1 MPDYHNPDDPFYQTS
16 DDPLRRDVGFNPDS
30 GPTNVV
36 WGWVAA
42 ALFMVVILTV
52 AFGIGHQPGQ
62 TGTNTASN
70 EVTPPAASRMAPPV
84 TTTVPVTPA
93 PPISPAPNT
102 PAQR

>member
-1 MPDYHNPDDPFYQTS
+1 MPDYHNPDDPFYQTN
-16 DDPLRRDVGFNPDS
+16 DPLRRDLWSNPGS
-30 GPTNVV
+30 RPAV
-36 WGWVAA
+36 WGSIAA
-42 ALFMVVILTV
+42 AFLVVIL
-52 AFGIGHQPGQ
+52 ALALGIGHQPSQ

-84 TTTVPVTPA
+84 NTPVPVTPA

>member
-1 MPDYHNPDDPFYQTS
+1 MPDYHNPDDPFYQTNNS
-16 DDPLRRDVGFNPDS
+16 LRRDLGFNPAS
-30 GPTNVV
+30 RPANIV

-42 ALFMVVILTV
+42 AFLVVILAV
-52 AFGIGHQPGQ
+52 AFGIGHHPGQ
-62 TGTNTASN
+62 TGTKTASN

-84 TTTVPVTPA
+84 TTLVPVTPA